1 MARLAMP
8 LASYSVLQTTS
19 VDDARAS
26 VAASLAPHRLTPLRA
41 AGFQVSHNTAVLDRL
56 SLHYIDYGTEVE
68 VAVDALDFQLVQIP
82 LAGITRVAAGSR
94 SLTATPRSAVVTGA
108 GEPLRM
114 RYSAGNPRLMVR
126 VSTPFLT
133 ERLDLARRVGLVVPR
148 EPGLT
153 FDITRGRARSWR
165 SLLDVM
171 LSDLERQAGLALA
184 PLASS
189 ALELA
194 MVDSL
199 IASIAGESSGQAQE
213 RSPHEGLIK
222 RAARLIDEHCD
233 EPLSTPDIADAIGV
247 SIRTLQT
254 GFRSH
259 LNTTPMAYVRQARL
273 RRVRDLLT
281 DGSATSVTEAALR
294 CGVTHLGRFSL
305 DYRAAFGESPSETL
319 HRSR

>member
-1 MARLAMP
+1 MARTAIRDAQHFIRYTIVGKRDTVTVEGVPRGAGDAGEVTMARLAMP

-19 VDDARAS
+19 VDDARTS
-26 VAASLAPHRLTPLRA
+26 VAASLAPHRLTPLGR
-41 AGFQVSHNTAVLDRL
+41 AGFKASHNAASLDRL

-68 VAVDALDFQLVQIP
+68 VAAESLDFQLVQIP
-82 LAGITRVAAGSR
+82 LAGVTRISAGPL
-94 SLTATPRSAVVTGA
+94 SLTATSRSAVITGA
-108 GEPLRM
+108 GQSLRM

-148 EPGLT
+148 RPGLT
-153 FDITRGRARSWR
+153 LDITRGRARSWR

-171 LSDLERQAGLALA
+171 LNDLERQAGLAVA

-194 MVDSL
+194 VVDSL
-199 IASIAGESSGQAQE
+199 IASIADESSADSLE

-222 RAARLIDEHCD
+222 RAARLIDDHCD

-247 SIRTLQT
+247 SIRTLQA
-254 GFRSH
+254 GF
-259 LNTTPMAYVRQARL
+259 
-273 RRVRDLLT
+273 
-281 DGSATSVTEAALR
+281 
-294 CGVTHLGRFSL
+294 
-305 DYRAAFGESPSETL
+305 
-319 HRSR
+319 